1 MVCAWEEPRA
11 RRQRSEQYLT
21 SSQTFAHFLR
31 QTNGRPQVMQFF
43 CGRSDFFIGL
53 QRIEKLPA
61 VVLYRLAFF
70 AVHPIKALIH
80 EAHAR
85 ITT

>member
-1 MVCAWEEPRA
+1 MVGEIGKQIFSDRHIVSSLMVCAWEEPRA

-53 QRIEKLPA
+53 
-61 VVLYRLAFF
+61 
-70 AVHPIKALIH
+70 
-80 EAHAR
+80 
-85 ITT
+85 